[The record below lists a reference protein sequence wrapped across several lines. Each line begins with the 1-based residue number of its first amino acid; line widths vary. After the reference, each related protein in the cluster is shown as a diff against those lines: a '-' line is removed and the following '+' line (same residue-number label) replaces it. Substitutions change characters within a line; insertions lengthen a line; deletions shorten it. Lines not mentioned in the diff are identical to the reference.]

1 MAFRNDKFRLDITRI
16 IKKAKGRLDI
26 VPRKI
31 TLELFSRV
39 ILRSPVDTG
48 RFRNNWV
55 MATGSYSTETTEAT
69 DKSGGKAI
77 GIVASKINSMKFDGQ
92 KIYLTNSLPYA
103 IELERGS
110 SKQAPQGMVRLTALE
125 IVSKYGGR

>member
-1 MAFRNDKFRLDITRI
+1 MAFKNDKHRLDITRI
-16 IKKAKGRLDI
+16 IKKAKGNHDI
-26 VPRKI
+26 VMRKI

-55 MATGSYSTETTEAT
+55 MATGRYSTETTEAT
-69 DKSGGKAI
+69 DKTGSKSI
-77 GIVASKINSMKFDGQ
+77 GTVSSKVSTMKFDG
-92 KIYLTNSLPYA
+92 KLIYLTNSLPYA

-110 SKQAPQGMVRLTALE
+110 SKQAPQGMVRLTAME

>member
-1 MAFRNDKFRLDITRI
+1 MAFKNDKHRLDITRI
-16 IKKAKGRLDI
+16 IKKAKGNTDI
-26 VPRKI
+26 VMRKI

-39 ILRSPVDTG
+39 ILKSPVDTG

-55 MATGSYSTETTEAT
+55 MATGTYSNETTEAT
-69 DKSGGKAI
+69 DKSGSRAI
-77 GIVASKINSMKFDGQ
+77 GTVASQVNSVKMGGL
-92 KIYLTNSLPYA
+92 IYLTNSLPYA

-110 SKQAPQGMVRLTALE
+110 SKQAPQGMVRLTAME